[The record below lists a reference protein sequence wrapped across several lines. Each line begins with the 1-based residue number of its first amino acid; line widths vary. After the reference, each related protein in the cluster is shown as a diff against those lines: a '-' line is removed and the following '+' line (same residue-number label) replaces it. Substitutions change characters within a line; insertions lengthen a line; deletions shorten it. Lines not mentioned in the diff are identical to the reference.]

1 MCADC
6 KKKMTWVLL
15 REFNHVFSSVKY
27 MVARCILTSMQSI
40 SDLFYNMLISYIFD
54 YIKRSD
60 FNIITSSW
68 LLAIQKSE
76 VKFH

>member
-1 MCADC
+1 
-6 KKKMTWVLL
+6 
-15 REFNHVFSSVKY
+15 
-27 MVARCILTSMQSI
+27 MVARYILTSMQSI

-60 FNIITSSW
+60 FNTITGSW
-68 LLAIQKSE
+68 LPAIQKSE

>member
-1 MCADC
+1 
-6 KKKMTWVLL
+6 
-15 REFNHVFSSVKY
+15 
-27 MVARCILTSMQSI
+27 MVARYILTSMQSI

-60 FNIITSSW
+60 FNIITGSW

-76 VKFH
+76 VKFQ